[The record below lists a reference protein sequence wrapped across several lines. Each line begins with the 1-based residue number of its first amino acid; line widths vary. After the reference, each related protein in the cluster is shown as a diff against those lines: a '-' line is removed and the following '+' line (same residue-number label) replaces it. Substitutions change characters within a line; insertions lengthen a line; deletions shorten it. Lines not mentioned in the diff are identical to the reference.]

1 MTSTRRWYLAAPAL
15 IAVAA
20 LALVPACGQDDGE
33 QAVSPSTAAS
43 TPAASPSVVPS
54 PTAAPS
60 VTPAAPTV
68 SWQWVRTKEYRD
80 WERAP
85 GWSARRET
93 GSPHSVAKEI
103 FVDPA
108 IAATVG
114 SGATRYPEGATIVKD
129 GYDEGGDLAIVAVM
143 QRLAGDGWS
152 FAEYRADGSVVV
164 EGEDPPLCTRC
175 HKGDQDGVLAF
186 SLE

>member
-1 MTSTRRWYLAAPAL
+1 MTSTRRWYRGAPAL
-15 IAVAA
+15 LAMAA
-20 LALVPACGQDDGE
+20 LTLVPACGQDDAE
-33 QAVSPSTAAS
+33 PAVSPSATAS
-43 TPAASPSVVPS
+43 TATANPSTPS
-54 PTAAPS
+54 ATAAP
-60 VTPAAPTV
+60 TTAPAAPAV
-68 SWQWVRTKEYRD
+68 SWQWVRAGEYRD

-85 GWSARRET
+85 GWNDRRET

-114 SGATRYPEGATIVKD
+114 SGATRFPEGATIVKD

-143 QRLAGDGWS
+143 QRLAGDGWF
-152 FAEYRADGSVVV
+152 FAEYRADGSVIV
-164 EGEDPPLCTRC
+164 EDEDPPLCTRC
-175 HKGDQDGVLAF
+175 HKGDRDGVLAF